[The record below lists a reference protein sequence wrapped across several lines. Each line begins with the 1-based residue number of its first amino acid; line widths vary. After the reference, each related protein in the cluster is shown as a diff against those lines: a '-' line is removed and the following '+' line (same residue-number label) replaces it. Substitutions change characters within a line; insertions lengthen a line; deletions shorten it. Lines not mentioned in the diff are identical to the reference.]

1 MITEKDKAARITK
14 EIIHYF
20 LEHHLYTFDLHF
32 NITCDFF
39 ELEITTKTDNI
50 PDTFDQFVDDLSVA
64 RQYELDEYYN
74 SLLGSHNEHQDYK
87 CLGQSIDK
95 VSASYEDGTLGLYIK
110 RLF

>member
-39 ELEITTKTDNI
+39 ELEIKTQTDKVPHN
-50 PDTFDQFVDDLSVA
+50 FNQFVDDLSIA

-74 SLLGSHNEHQDYK
+74 SLLGSHTDHQDYK
-87 CLGQSIDK
+87 CLGQSIDE
-95 VSASYEDGTLGLYIK
+95 VTTSFENGQLVLYIK